1 MESDVSFHGIPH
13 EPIEGGISLRGIPHE
28 SIEGGIAYK
37 VWAHPDSRA
46 VFLLVHGLGANSA
59 WWGSLG
65 KFFLNNNIS
74 SYAIDLRG
82 SNSFKDFEIR
92 VQALTGIIKKENND
106 KAIFALGESMGA
118 LIILSAALKDKALFA
133 GLVCMSPAFKS
144 KAPLKMID
152 YLKIFFPLF
161 YNPQSRY
168 KLPLSADMCTQDRV
182 FLKIIE
188 SDYDKD
194 VLSTSKVLFDVF
206 IAQVFMRISRMDLGR
221 PVLFLLAGDDKLVD
235 GSVSKKVFNKLKS
248 KDKTIIEYP
257 GMYHSLSIELGKEK
271 VFLDILKW
279 VGGKI

>member
-1 MESDVSFHGIPH
+1 MA
-13 EPIEGGISLRGIPHE
+13 IS
-28 SIEGGIAYK
+28 YK
-37 VWAHPDSRA
+37 AWAHPNSRA

-59 WWGSLG
+59 WWGSLA

-82 SNSFKDFEIR
+82 SNSFKDFEIS

-106 KAIFALGESMGA
+106 KAVFALGESMGA
-118 LIILSAALKDKALFA
+118 LIILSAALKDKSLFD
-133 GLVCMSPAFKS
+133 GLVCISPAFKS
-144 KAPLKMID
+144 KAPLKIID
-152 YLKIFFPLF
+152 YLKIFFHLF
-161 YNPQSRY
+161 YNPQSKY

-182 FLKIIE
+182 ALKIIE

-194 VLSTSKVLFDVF
+194 VLSTSNVLFDVF
-206 IAQVFMRISRMDLGR
+206 IAQVFMRISRMDLGA
-221 PVLFLLAGDDKLVD
+221 PILFLLAGDDKLVD

-257 GMYHSLSIELGKEK
+257 GMYHSLSIELDREK